1 LGLTAVIG
9 PNGGGKTT
17 LMKLALGLLT
27 PQQGTIEVFGV
38 RPHRACSRV
47 GYVPQYM
54 TVQPD
59 FPLTVRE
66 AVGMGC
72 RHKRA
77 AEDAAMEQTGLLDL
91 AGRAFSDLSGGQR
104 QRVLIARALA
114 GGPGLLLLDEPTS
127 AIDPAFAEQLRELIR
142 QLSQTLAVLV
152 VSHDLS
158 FVGAQTSQILFLDHS
173 VRTLSADEVRSDLLW
188 NLYRRTQEVSDG

>member
-1 LGLTAVIG
+1 
-9 PNGGGKTT
+9 
-17 LMKLALGLLT
+17 
-27 PQQGTIEVFGV
+27 
-38 RPHRACSRV
+38 
-47 GYVPQYM
+47 M

-72 RHKRA
+72 GHKRA
-77 AEDAAMEQTGLLDL
+77 EEDVALEQTGLLDL
-91 AGRAFSDLSGGQR
+91 ADRAFSDLSGGQR

-127 AIDPAFAEQLRELIR
+127 AVDPAFAAQLRELI
-142 QLSQTLAVLV
+142 QTLSRTLAVLV

-158 FVGAQTSQILFLDHS
+158 FVGDPTDSIIFLDHS
-173 VRTLSADEVRSDLLW
+173 ARSLSADEVHSDLLW
-188 NLYRRTQEVSDG
+188 DLYRRTAEVTHG